1 MPFKKKKRFNVR
13 VWRAS
18 PSTLDLAQWRAL
30 TGALSLS
37 ERSKAFSFKFEA
49 DRQAYVLAHGLR
61 RFALAF
67 MLDVSPQSLVFRDD
81 ENGRPQ
87 LIKPNH
93 SPIYFSHSHTR
104 ESVLFAAS
112 CDAAIG
118 VDTERVVAELAD
130 MKLLQPYWVM
140 PELAEIEAAS
150 FYNYWT
156 ALEAFWKADGTGLSG
171 SHPRLRMSAHP
182 LGHWDVACDVPRWP
196 DLTVQDK
203 HAVIFSVTSSPG
215 CVASLAIIQSHESD
229 VTNFVIHEK
238 ELKKDTDLMG
248 QFFKT
253 TSATRSALGAQR

>member
-67 MLDVSPQSLVFRDD
+67 MLDVSPHALVFRDD

-112 CDAAIG
+112 YDAAVG

-130 MKLLQPYWVM
+130 IKLLQPYWVM
-140 PELAEIEAAS
+140 PEQGEAEAAS

-156 ALEAFWKADGTGLSG
+156 ALEAFWKADGAGLS
-171 SHPRLRMSAHP
+171 SAHPRLRMSPHP
-182 LGHWDVACDVPRWP
+182 RGHWDVACDVPHWP
-196 DLTVQDK
+196 DLTALDT
-203 HAVIFSVTSSPG
+203 HAVIFPVTSSPG
-215 CVASLAIIQSHESD
+215 CVASLAIIPTHASD
-229 VTNFVIHEK
+229 ATDFVIHEK
-238 ELKKDTDLMG
+238 ELKKDANLMG
-248 QFFKT
+248 RFFKT
-253 TSATRSALGAQR
+253 TSAMRSAINEQR